1 MFGSNRIK
9 LDPRL
14 LERAT
19 RVSQAAG
26 YSSVDEFITH
36 TLERAVAQLEDA
48 GGHVW
53 HVAASRGVAG
63 YTTFT
68 TPAALLHSKRM
79 TFKAMLR
86 GLART
91 LA

>member
-1 MFGSNRIK
+1 MINRVTDRSMAK
-9 LDPRL
+9 D
-14 LERAT
+14 AAA
-19 RVSQAAG
+19 AAG
-26 YSSVDEFITH
+26 ELD
-36 TLERAVAQLEDA
+36 VAQLFEPFAPQLEDA